1 MTWLY
6 KLQAEAETI
15 SAPEGEDY
23 FDPTLEALCAG
34 LPAEDALALR
44 KERAE
49 ILCGLNPPNASAEAE
64 SEGFEVTESPAFV
77 LARSRR
83 APGHLE
89 CLTKPRGVARGFVT
103 HSY

>member
-1 MTWLY
+1 MEHLEHLEHLPERLPGEAPMTWLY

-49 ILCGLNPPNASAEAE
+49 IL
-64 SEGFEVTESPAFV
+64 
-77 LARSRR
+77 
-83 APGHLE
+83 
-89 CLTKPRGVARGFVT
+89 
-103 HSY
+103 